1 MTKSTTSL
9 SKGENFY
16 LYDNETGYFFLLHPK
31 LKNILKNKTEDA
43 DPYYLKKYQYLKNN
57 GFFKSSKLTEF
68 EASIDESII
77 REGIIQSRQ
86 IVFETTDFC
95 NLQCTYCSL
104 GDLYTFNKKG
114 KKNIEIDKVLKL
126 LKYIFNL
133 KPSNSILSISFFGGE
148 PLLNISFIKSIIEES
163 NRLNKDKK
171 LDIHFNMT
179 TNATL
184 IHKHID
190 FLAEN
195 NIQLLI
201 SLDGNELAQSYRVTK
216 DNTSSF
222 QQVIANIDM
231 IKAKYPNYFNDKI
244 NFNSVLHDKNSVQE
258 IYEFIYTRYHKIP
271 IISPLNTGYV
281 NPSKKDCLKK
291 MFHSRRE
298 SEEKYLN
305 SGSELC
311 SITHEKLGIYEETYK
326 FLMNYSI
333 NSYYSNV
340 LSLLYDKV
348 KTVPTGTCPPFRRK
362 LFLNTQNQLLPCEKV
377 SHNHSLGMVDDN
389 VNIDIHKISEK
400 YNFYYRH
407 IKNICNQCYEAKAC
421 PVCLLSLEH
430 LDKLGS
436 ENFICPSFSDEK
448 TFENKTN
455 RIFSFLEKYPTDLF
469 KMIENSLI
477 D

>member
-1 MTKSTTSL
+1 M
-9 SKGENFY
+9 
-16 LYDNETGYFFLLHPK
+16 
-31 LKNILKNKTEDA
+31 
-43 DPYYLKKYQYLKNN
+43 
-57 GFFKSSKLTEF
+57 
-68 EASIDESII
+68 
-77 REGIIQSRQ
+77 
-86 IVFETTDFC
+86 
-95 NLQCTYCSL
+95 
-104 GDLYTFNKKG
+104 
-114 KKNIEIDKVLKL
+114 
-126 LKYIFNL
+126 KYIFNL

-291 MFHSRRE
+291 CFIQGE
-298 SEEKYLN
+298 
-305 SGSELC
+305 
-311 SITHEKLGIYEETYK
+311 
-326 FLMNYSI
+326 
-333 NSYYSNV
+333 
-340 LSLLYDKV
+340 KV
-348 KTVPTGTCPPFRRK
+348 K
-362 LFLNTQNQLLPCEKV
+362 
-377 SHNHSLGMVDDN
+377 
-389 VNIDIHKISEK
+389 
-400 YNFYYRH
+400 
-407 IKNICNQCYEAKAC
+407 KNI
-421 PVCLLSLEH
+421 
-430 LDKLGS
+430 
-436 ENFICPSFSDEK
+436 
-448 TFENKTN
+448 
-455 RIFSFLEKYPTDLF
+455 
-469 KMIENSLI
+469 
-477 D
+477 